1 MTKGRLSAVWF
12 GGVLAACGGGE
23 SGQRAPEANVPD
35 VAPPADMEPA
45 PAPLD
50 MGPAPSPLDMG
61 AGPPI
66 CPDERCP
73 AVDLRDRAC
82 QEATTCPATEGCSAA
97 GECGVCAQ
105 DAECRAGERC
115 AAGACLPD
123 ALPEWSLDVA
133 PLDLQR
139 IINFPEEDIFVP
151 CALAVE
157 GVRYDQGCRVRL
169 RGGTSRGFPKKSF
182 RITFDPGA
190 PHPGINRK
198 INLRAEYN
206 DRTFMRNFLAVQT
219 LRRLTV
225 VPAPS
230 ARFVRLT
237 LNGAFYGLM
246 TEVDTVDDDFFEA
259 QGLSPDA
266 PTYEA
271 DPPFELSPLGAGA
284 LMPLPDPALYPRI
297 YDKKIG
303 DPDDYSDLVDLI
315 EGVIWPDYL
324 SSRAGGPTAERLSQV
339 VDVAEY
345 LDYLAVMGL
354 LQEQD
359 HIRKNYYLT
368 LQPRPAG
375 PPRWLAVAWD
385 MDLSF
390 GCLWDEMNLNTLCDS
405 HIVDEDP
412 TRGRLPDGIDGGYP
426 AQYFYN
432 QLAHQVLADPVLRG
446 AFDARLCGYISG
458 AYWTSTL
465 PALIDATAAHIRESV
480 EQDANDL
487 NADLSAFDAEVA
499 LIHDFVM
506 QRAAFVSSFL
516 GCPN

>member
-23 SGQRAPEANVPD
+23 SGQRAPDANVPD

-50 MGPAPSPLDMG
+50 MGPAPPADMGPAPPADMG
-61 AGPPI
+61 AALPADMGAAPPADMGPAPPADMGPASPI

-82 QEATTCPATEGCSAA
+82 QEATTCPAAEGCSAA
-97 GECGVCAQ
+97 GRCGVCAQ

-139 IINFPEEDIFVP
+139 IINFPEQDIFVP

-297 YDKKIG
+297 YD
-303 DPDDYSDLVDLI
+303 
-315 EGVIWPDYL
+315 
-324 SSRAGGPTAERLSQV
+324 
-339 VDVAEY
+339 
-345 LDYLAVMGL
+345 
-354 LQEQD
+354 
-359 HIRKNYYLT
+359 
-368 LQPRPAG
+368 
-375 PPRWLAVAWD
+375 
-385 MDLSF
+385 
-390 GCLWDEMNLNTLCDS
+390 
-405 HIVDEDP
+405 
-412 TRGRLPDGIDGGYP
+412 
-426 AQYFYN
+426 
-432 QLAHQVLADPVLRG
+432 
-446 AFDARLCGYISG
+446 
-458 AYWTSTL
+458 
-465 PALIDATAAHIRESV
+465 
-480 EQDANDL
+480 
-487 NADLSAFDAEVA
+487 
-499 LIHDFVM
+499 
-506 QRAAFVSSFL
+506 
-516 GCPN
+516 